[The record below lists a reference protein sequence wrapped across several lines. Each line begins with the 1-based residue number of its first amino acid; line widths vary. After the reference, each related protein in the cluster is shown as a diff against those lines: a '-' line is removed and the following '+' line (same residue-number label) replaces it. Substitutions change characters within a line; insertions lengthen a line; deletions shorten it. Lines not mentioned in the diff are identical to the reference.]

1 MKTVEEESQSPPK
14 QLTDEEALDLQIKTL
29 QSSPKI
35 ILNSIIQNETDPMSA
50 ELPSNLKINN
60 GIYLYL
66 QNIHNKHYCSEIN
79 TILNSMNSKIS
90 YINDKIK
97 DQQQTKKSI
106 DHEINW
112 VTQERID
119 NFNEKENLDKELELL
134 QLNTKQN
141 SLLNSTISQRIDRSM
156 MNFNVKGNPF
166 INNEVSQLELEKKN
180 KKLND
185 LKKKYEN
192 MFDNITKNKK
202 DYPNIK
208 IKNNMLQGENMVLNE
223 KLKQKNI
230 IFEQLSKENE
240 EVQKVVI
247 KRDYTGLTNNKKDKE
262 DKKNDKKNDKNK
274 GKNQQKQNIKVS
286 KIGSFLNGFFKKK

>member
-1 MKTVEEESQSPPK
+1 MTTVEEKSQSSPK
-14 QLTDEEALDLQIKTL
+14 KLTDEEALDLQIKTL
-29 QSSPKI
+29 QSSPKT
-35 ILNSIIQNETDPMSA
+35 ILSSIIQNETDPMST
-50 ELPSNLKINN
+50 ELPPNLNINK

-66 QNIHNKHYCSEIN
+66 QNVHNKHYCSEIN
-79 TILNSMNSKIS
+79 TILNSINSKIS

-119 NFNEKENLDKELELL
+119 NFNEKENLDKDLELL
-134 QLNTKQN
+134 QLNTRQN
-141 SLLNSTISQRIDRSM
+141 SFLNSGLLHRVDRSM
-156 MNFNVKGNPF
+156 MNISYKGNPF
-166 INNEVSQLELEKKN
+166 NNNETSEFEIEKKN

-185 LKKKYEN
+185 LKKRYESI
-192 MFDNITKNKK
+192 FDNITKNKK

-223 KLKQKNI
+223 KLKQKNM
-230 IFEQLSKENE
+230 IFEQIHKENE
-240 EVQKVVI
+240 NVQKVVI
-247 KRDYTGLTNNKKDKE
+247 KRDYTNLPNDKKDKS
-262 DKKNDKKNDKNK
+262 DKNNDKNKDK
-274 GKNQQKQNIKVS
+274 GKNQQNKNIKVS

>member
-79 TILNSMNSKIS
+79 TILNSINSKIS

-119 NFNEKENLDKELELL
+119 NFNEKENLDKDLELL
-134 QLNTKQN
+134 QLSSRQNTMFN
-141 SLLNSTISQRIDRSM
+141 SSLSHRIDRSM
-156 MNFNVKGNPF
+156 MNINMKGNPF
-166 INNEVSQLELEKKN
+166 NINEISEIELEKKN

-185 LKKKYEN
+185 LKKRYEN
-192 MFDNITKNKK
+192 MFENITKNKK
-202 DYPNIK
+202 EYPNIK
-208 IKNNMLQGENMVLNE
+208 TKNSMLQGENMVLNE
-223 KLKQKNI
+223 KLKQKNM
-230 IFEQLSKENE
+230 IFEQIHNENE
-240 EVQKVVI
+240 EIQKVVI
-247 KRDYTGLTNNKKDKE
+247 KRDYTNLPKDKKD
-262 DKKNDKKNDKNK
+262 KNDKNND
-274 GKNQQKQNIKVS
+274 KNKNKVKDQQNKNLKVS
-286 KIGSFLNGFFKKK
+286 KIGSFLNGFFKKKK